1 MSFNILDVFASPPV
15 SPLQSHMEAC
25 SRCAVLLGPYF
36 VELSEEKWDAARVYQ
51 TEIANLEREAD
62 LLKVDFRV
70 NLPESL
76 FLSFSRDLLLD
87 LLSRQERIANTA
99 KDIAGITLGRK
110 MAIPVSIAQDFHRFL
125 NCCVDAVQQAKEAI
139 CQLNQIL
146 QSGHCQKEIEVLI
159 LLIRK
164 LNETEHETDELQ
176 IGLRQAVF
184 SIESTLSPIDTFFLY
199 QIIEKIGY
207 LADYADQIGTRL
219 KVLNAS

>member
-15 SPLQSHMEAC
+15 SPLQAHMEAC
-25 SRCAVLLGPYF
+25 SRSAVLLGPYF
-36 VELSEEKWDAARVYQ
+36 LELAEKKWDAALMYQ
-51 TEIANLEREAD
+51 SEIANLEREAD

-99 KDIAGITLGRK
+99 KDIAGITLGRQ
-110 MAIPVSIAQDFHRFL
+110 MAIPASITQDFHHFL
-125 NCCVDAVQQAKEAI
+125 DRCVQAVQQAKEAI
-139 CQLNQIL
+139 CQLTQII
-146 QSGHCQKEIEVLI
+146 QSGHCQKEVEVLI
-159 LLIRK
+159 TLIRK
-164 LNETEHETDELQ
+164 LNDTEHETDELQ
-176 IGLRQAVF
+176 IGLRQAIF
-184 SIESTLSPIDTFFLY
+184 SLESTLSPIDTFFLY
-199 QIIEKIGY
+199 QIIEKIGC